1 MSDLSRNRDIDASG
15 EAMDA
20 AQKTRIG
27 AAVAALAL
35 LALGAPSHADDTP
48 APTPAPA
55 PPAAPAGYVA
65 TGSWQLLAEVNAT
78 RRQHGLRPL
87 AVDKRLAATARAWA
101 EHLATSG
108 TLAHND
114 PLFSSASHRRLGLRR
129 LGENVGFDV
138 SVPAQHKAFLASPHH
153 RDNVLLA
160 SYRVAGF
167 AVVRDANGHLW
178 STEDFGSPTG

>member
-1 MSDLSRNRDIDASG
+1 
-15 EAMDA
+15 MDA
-20 AQKTRIG
+20 AQKIRIG

-35 LALGAPSHADDTP
+35 IALAAPSQADDEP
-48 APTPAPA
+48 AAPAPA
-55 PPAAPAGYVA
+55 ATAAPQPPAAGYVA
-65 TGSWQLLAEVNAT
+65 TGTWQLLAQVNAT
-78 RRQHGLRPL
+78 RRQHGLQPL

-101 EHLATSG
+101 EHLAATA
-108 TLAHND
+108 TLAHNE
-114 PLFSSASHRRLGLRR
+114 PLFSAASHRRLGIRR

>member
-1 MSDLSRNRDIDASG
+1 
-15 EAMDA
+15 MDA
-20 AQKTRIG
+20 AQKIRIG

-35 LALGAPSHADDTP
+35 VALGAPSQADDTP
-48 APTPAPA
+48 APAPAPA
-55 PPAAPAGYVA
+55 PAAAPAGYVA

-87 AVDKRLAATARAWA
+87 AVDRRLAATARAWA
-101 EHLATSG
+101 EHLAAAG
-108 TLAHND
+108 TLAHD
-114 PLFSSASHRRLGLRR
+114 EPLFSAASHRRLGFRR

-138 SVPAQHKAFLASPHH
+138 TVPAQHRAFLASAHH

-167 AVVRDANGHLW
+167 AVVRDKDGYLW

>member
-1 MSDLSRNRDIDASG
+1 
-15 EAMDA
+15 MDA
-20 AQKTRIG
+20 ARKIRIG

-35 LALGAPSHADDTP
+35 LSLGAPSQADE
-48 APTPAPA
+48 PAPA
-55 PPAAPAGYVA
+55 PAPSAPPAAAPGYVA

-87 AVDKRLAATARAWA
+87 VVDKRLAATARAWA
-101 EHLATSG
+101 EHLAASG

-114 PLFSSASHRRLGLRR
+114 PLFSAASHRRLGIRR

-167 AVVRDANGHLW
+167 AVVRDRDGHLW
-178 STEDFGSPTG
+178 STEDFGAPAG

>member
-1 MSDLSRNRDIDASG
+1 MSDLSLIATTTSG
-15 EAMDA
+15 GPMDA
-20 AQKTRIG
+20 ARKIRIG

-35 LALGAPSHADDTP
+35 VTLGAPSQADEP
-48 APTPAPA
+48 APSPKPAP
-55 PPAAPAGYVA
+55 GYVA
-65 TGSWQLLAEVNAT
+65 TGSWQLLAEVTAT

-87 AVDKRLAATARAWA
+87 TVDKRLAATARAWA
-101 EHLATSG
+101 AHLAASG

-114 PLFSSASHRRLGLRR
+114 PLFSAASHRRLGIRR

-153 RDNVLLA
+153 RDNVLQA

-167 AVVRDANGHLW
+167 AVVRDKDGHLW
-178 STEDFGSPTG
+178 STEDFGPPTA